1 MIIDKINHSNYI
13 EKQNFFYITNFVEEH
28 LYDKLYENLN
38 DLEHFVWKQITNRIH
53 YPFVLHKDIGQFE
66 KDDEVICLLFFK
78 DRNQKVLRKDLSLD
92 DTDIVYNQN
101 CMLIYDNTN
110 KRQFR
115 IKEKKGFNRPVLQFK
130 ISYSEYNNFLKRVK
144 RF

>member
-1 MIIDKINHSNYI
+1 MIIDKITHSNYM

-38 DLEHFVWKQITNRIH
+38 DLEHFLWKQITDRIH

-66 KDDEVICLLFFK
+66 KEDEVICLLFFK

-92 DTDIVYNQN
+92 DTNIVYNQN

-115 IKEKKGFNRPVLQFK
+115 IKEKKGFNRSVLQFK
-130 ISYSEYNNFLKRVK
+130 ISHSEYLKFLKRVV
-144 RF
+144 

>member
-1 MIIDKINHSNYI
+1 MIIDKIKHSNYM
-13 EKQNFFYITNFVEEH
+13 EKQNFFYITNFVQEH

-38 DLEHFVWKQITNRIH
+38 DLEHFVWKQITDRIH

>member
-1 MIIDKINHSNYI
+1 MIIDKIKHSNYI

-38 DLEHFVWKQITNRIH
+38 DLEHFLWKQITDRIH

-92 DTDIVYNQN
+92 NTDIVYNQN

-115 IKEKKGFNRPVLQFK
+115 IKEKEGFNRPVLQFK

>member
-1 MIIDKINHSNYI
+1 MIIDKIKHSNYI

-38 DLEHFVWKQITNRIH
+38 DLEHFVWKQITDRIH